1 MILMI
6 QIIAYLMVMMMM
18 MVIQIQ
24 RLDKG
29 IATLV
34 KTAKDVSSLKEEK
47 KIAANALIEKCDKER
62 IKVDAEKAIAMEEKR
77 KASVVLNRVNG
88 IKAAKNAVDCL
99 TKASL
104 TELKALKTPDQ
115 KILDV
120 TKAHGISI
128 TDH

>member
-1 MILMI
+1 
-6 QIIAYLMVMMMM
+6 MM

-62 IKVDAEKAIAMEEKR
+62 IKVDAEKAIWDADRNNEG
-77 KASVVLNRVNG
+77 S
-88 IKAAKNAVDCL
+88 II
-99 TKASL
+99 
-104 TELKALKTPDQ
+104 ELEAW
-115 KILDV
+115 
-120 TKAHGISI
+120 
-128 TDH
+128 